1 MHLSREEV
9 RAALFGLDT
18 LVRERSIAGRPC
30 PREVV
35 ALRDRLTAAYQS
47 VSPTRQKQQ
56 AIQRESDAWNT
67 RIGTSEAAAMLG
79 ATPRWV
85 QRHAED
91 LGGELI
97 AGRWLFPERNITDI
111 RNRL

>member
-1 MHLSREEV
+1 MELSREEV
-9 RAALFGLDT
+9 RAAMFGLDA
-18 LVRERSIAGRPC
+18 LVRERNIAGRGC

-35 ALRDRLTAAYQS
+35 ALRDRLNAEYQS

-56 AIQRESDAWNT
+56 AAQGESDAWNT
-67 RIGTSEAAAMLG
+67 RIGTAEAARMLD

-85 QRHAED
+85 QRHADE

-97 AGRWLFPERNITDI
+97 AGRWLFPERDITDI